1 MNVYIYQAALYCEH
15 CGKEIRQRLMAE
27 GKAPANPEDE
37 YTYDSDDFP
46 KGPYPDGGG
55 EADCPQHCDS
65 CNAFLENELT
75 TQGQE
80 YVTEKFLEYLTCFN
94 GDESAI
100 AQWREF
106 YPDCLPNN
114 AQVAAALVAVA
125 LEAAKN
131 NPHKTAKHQQWIET
145 AEKLLRDT
153 A

>member
-1 MNVYIYQAALYCEH
+1 MNVYQYQAALYCEH
-15 CGKEIRQRLMAE
+15 CGEEIRQRLTAE
-27 GKAPANPEDE
+27 GKAPANPDDE
-37 YTYDSDDFP
+37 CTYDSDDFP

-65 CNAFLENELT
+65 CHAFLENELT

-80 YVTEKFLEYLTCFN
+80 YVTEAFLEYLTCFR
-94 GDESAI
+94 GDESTI

-114 AQVAAALVAVA
+114 TQVAAALVAVA

-145 AEKLLRDT
+145 AEKLLEDVP
-153 A
+153 